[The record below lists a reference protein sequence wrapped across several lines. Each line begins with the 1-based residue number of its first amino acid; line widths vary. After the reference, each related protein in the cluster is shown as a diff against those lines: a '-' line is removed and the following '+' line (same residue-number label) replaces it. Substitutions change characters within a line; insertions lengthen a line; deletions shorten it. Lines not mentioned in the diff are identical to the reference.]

1 MIDANTF
8 INAAAVRGFDFYSG
22 VPCSF
27 LTPLINRVA
36 SNRHITYVGAT
47 SEGEAIAIAAG
58 AWLGGRRTVV
68 MCQNSGLGNAVNPL
82 TSLNWP
88 FRIPTLLIVTWRGQ
102 PGTKD
107 EPQHALMGPILPRL
121 LSVIQVAHGRFP
133 CEASEIVPALDMAE
147 ASISESDLP
156 FAFLMEQNSVRSN
169 GLDEPARLPL
179 PPGARID
186 LSSGGVRPARADLLE
201 RFLAAVPADT
211 AVIATTGKC
220 GRELFTLAD
229 RPQHFYQVGSMGCAS
244 GMGLGVALAT
254 RRRVAVLDGDG
265 AVLMKLGSLATIGAY
280 RPGNLTHILYDNG
293 VHDST
298 GGQATV
304 APVID
309 FAGVALACGY
319 RGAWVCDS
327 AEGFESALAKALAA
341 EGPVLVHARI
351 RPGSMVMLGR
361 PTVPPYEV
369 ARRFKAFLAQ
379 PAEALASGTDLVNS
393 ATAAIA

>member
-1 MIDANTF
+1 MIDANAF

-133 CEASEIVPALDMAE
+133 REASEIVPA
-147 ASISESDLP
+147 
-156 FAFLMEQNSVRSN
+156 
-169 GLDEPARLPL
+169 
-179 PPGARID
+179 
-186 LSSGGVRPARADLLE
+186 
-201 RFLAAVPADT
+201 
-211 AVIATTGKC
+211 
-220 GRELFTLAD
+220 
-229 RPQHFYQVGSMGCAS
+229 
-244 GMGLGVALAT
+244 
-254 RRRVAVLDGDG
+254 
-265 AVLMKLGSLATIGAY
+265 
-280 RPGNLTHILYDNG
+280 
-293 VHDST
+293 
-298 GGQATV
+298 
-304 APVID
+304 
-309 FAGVALACGY
+309 
-319 RGAWVCDS
+319 
-327 AEGFESALAKALAA
+327 
-341 EGPVLVHARI
+341 
-351 RPGSMVMLGR
+351 
-361 PTVPPYEV
+361 
-369 ARRFKAFLAQ
+369 
-379 PAEALASGTDLVNS
+379 
-393 ATAAIA
+393 